1 MVLQAYGLPSKLQ
14 LWWFRAGIEAI
25 ARYRVA
31 STDGMLVT
39 RGSGECGL
47 GLLLGG

>member
-1 MVLQAYGLPSKLQ
+1 MGLPLKLQ
-14 LWWFRAGIEAI
+14 LWWFSIEAI
-25 ARYRVA
+25 DRYTVG
-31 STDGMLVT
+31 STDGMVVT

>member
-1 MVLQAYGLPSKLQ
+1 MGLPLKLQ

-25 ARYRVA
+25 DRYTVG

-39 RGSGECGL
+39 RGSGKCGL